1 MKKALLLAELLLPIW
16 GGNLSAQLSTPCT
29 LSFPDEE
36 TFNASWK
43 VDDTDINL
51 EVFTFDA
58 ANAAVNLTCK
68 SYAEDWLINTQGI
81 ELKAGETYS
90 VKINAKTD
98 RSYNPQLFY
107 TCFGKSSEIADL
119 TQRVETADVSIKNT
133 SFVETERGSFTPTE
147 DGVYYLGIYYTNNH
161 SYSNGTF
168 TIKQISVSTKPTYPA
183 AATDVTATAGENGA
197 MEVTLSWTNPTTHTD
212 GGTLKELTG
221 VKIYRGTSSWLSATN
236 TYLIATV
243 TDGITMGETATWK
256 DATITTSGKY
266 YYKVVPFNSNGNSTA
281 TSETAATT
289 WVGTDTPQAV
299 TDITVTAIDD
309 YSASINFTLP
319 AEGKNGGY
327 VDAAAVTYLIER
339 KGNGTYSSYT
349 TLETAYAGA
358 LPYVDSSLA
367 GLDTYTYR
375 ITPSADGKSGTATA
389 SAATVLGCATLPYTQ
404 AFSSSSSLNFFTIID
419 NNKDNKTWS
428 YYSSYSLV
436 RYNGNSAAGA
446 EADDYL
452 ITPKFNLTA
461 GKVYQLTYE
470 SYIATAGSDNE
481 KNLEVTIGKAATV
494 DAQTTR
500 LSNEKVTSTTATA
513 HNVTFAVEEDGGYYI
528 GLHVYR
534 LANAYALNVDN
545 LSLKEI
551 ELLPAAATTLTVA
564 PADKGKLSATVTW
577 ANPSLTNIGTAITSL
592 SKVEL
597 YRGETLVYTQE
608 TPIVG
613 GAEKYI
619 DNVDAAGEYGYQVIG
634 YIEGRA
640 GEATEIVT
648 AWIGSD
654 QLAAPADVQA
664 SINADGQPVVTFTAP
679 TEGLHGG
686 YVDLSQMRFRIVRNL
701 GKADEKVVASATTE
715 TTFTDTNELPLAQ
728 YIYTVFAINGDVE
741 SEGTSSNGIIA
752 GGALE
757 LPYTADFSNAEAM
770 SLWTIAD
777 DSDDGKAWKYSQT
790 NAYMEVSTSGSDEW
804 VYTPP
809 LMVTYA
815 GKHIV
820 SFTTYCFSARY
831 AEVLEVA
838 LCSSTNPDDPYTTI
852 ETYNI
857 DHKGEVS
864 YTKEVE
870 IPTTGKWYIGF
881 HSKPETSGMG
891 LYLSAAHVEGTI
903 DTGIDAARTDAKAYY
918 DRTSETL
925 HFAGKATVSVS
936 GMTGATIVNSAKA
949 TNALSLK
956 QLPKGAYIA
965 VVTGTDGMAHTLKF
979 IK

>member
-1 MKKALLLAELLLPIW
+1 MLMKKVLLLAGLLLPIW

-29 LSFPDEE
+29 FSFPDEE

-43 VDDTDINL
+43 VDDTDNNS

-58 ANAAVNLTCK
+58 ANAAVKLTCK
-68 SYAEDWLINTQGI
+68 GDAKDWLINTQGI
-81 ELKAGETYS
+81 EMKAGETYS

-98 RSYNPQLFY
+98 ARYNSQYFY
-107 TCFGKSSEIADL
+107 TYFGKSAEIADL
-119 TQRVETADVSIKNT
+119 TQRVESADLSISST
-133 SFVETERGSFTPTE
+133 SFEETERGSFTPTE
-147 DGVYYLGIYYTNNH
+147 DGVYYIGIYYYNN
-161 SYSNGTF
+161 SSLANGTF
-168 TIKQISVSTKPTYPA
+168 TIKQISVSAKPTYPA
-183 AATDVTATAGENGA
+183 AATGVTATAGENGV
-197 MEVTLSWTNPTTHTD
+197 MEVTLSWTNPATNTD
-212 GGTLKELTG
+212 GGALKELTG
-221 VKIYRGTSSWLSATN
+221 VKIYRGTSAWFSISSTN
-236 TYLIATV
+236 LITTV
-243 TDGITMGETATWK
+243 TDGITMGETTTWK
-256 DATITTSGKY
+256 DTTITTSGKY

-281 TSETAATT
+281 TSVTAGTT
-289 WVGTDTPQAV
+289 WVGNDTPLAV

-309 YSASINFTLP
+309 YSASIDFTLP

-339 KGNGTYSSYT
+339 KGSGTYSSYT

-375 ITPSADGKSGTATA
+375 ITPSFDGKSPAAAT
-389 SAATVLGCATLPYTQ
+389 STATVLGCATLPYTQ

-428 YYSSYSLV
+428 YYSSYV
-436 RYNGNSAAGA
+436 RYNGISGA

-470 SYIATAGSDNE
+470 SRIGSAGNANE
-481 KNLEVTIGKAATV
+481 KNLAVTIGKAATAE
-494 DAQTTR
+494 AQTTQ
-500 LSNEKVTSTTATA
+500 LFNEKVTSTTATA
-513 HNVTFAVEEDGGYYI
+513 RNVNFAVEEDGGYYI
-528 GLHVYR
+528 GLHVYGA
-534 LANAYALNVDN
+534 ANAYALNVDN

-551 ELLPAAATTLTVA
+551 ELLPAAAANLSVA
-564 PADKGKLSATVTW
+564 PAAEGKLSATVTW
-577 ANPSLTNIGTAITSL
+577 NNPSLTNIGTDITAL

-608 TPIVG
+608 TPVVG

-619 DNVDAAGEYGYQVIG
+619 DPVDAAGEYGYKVIG
-634 YIEGRA
+634 YIDGRA

-664 SINADGQPVVTFTAP
+664 SLNADGQPVVTFTAP

-686 YVDLSQMRFRIVRNL
+686 YVDLSQTAFRIVRNL

-715 TTFTDTNELPLAQ
+715 TTFTDTEELPLAQ

-752 GGALE
+752 GGALD

-777 DSDDGKAWKYSQT
+777 DGNDNKTWKYSQT
-790 NAYMEVSTSGSDEW
+790 GAYMEVSTSGSDEW

-820 SFTTYCFSARY
+820 SFAAYSSSAIY
-831 AEVLEVA
+831 EEVLDVA
-838 LCSSTNPDDPYTTI
+838 LCSSTNPNDPYTVI

-857 DHKGEVS
+857 AHRSEAT

-870 IPTTGKWYIGF
+870 IPTTGKWHIGF

-891 LYLSAAHVEGTI
+891 LYLSAAHVEGSI
-903 DTGIDAARTDAKAYY
+903 GTGLDAARTDAKTYY
-918 DRTSETL
+918 DRSGETL
-925 HFAGKATVSVS
+925 HFAGRATVSVS
-936 GMTGATIVNSAKA
+936 GMTGTTFVNGVKA
-949 TNALSLK
+949 TNELSLK

-965 VVTGTDGMAHTLKF
+965 VVTGSDGMAHAIKF